1 VVNGVFASGRPL
13 CRPPRSAPGFSEL
26 CPGSVVARLGRPR
39 PGDASWKEPD
49 SDLCEPRRR
58 AGQGIRVQL
67 PLTELANAPV
77 SALSG
82 VSEAD
87 AEALQRAF
95 NIKTVADLAGN
106 KYIRAAQAIVE
117 LSQISK

>member
-1 VVNGVFASGRPL
+1 MAISVNL
-13 CRPPRSAPGFSEL
+13 
-26 CPGSVVARLGRPR
+26 
-39 PGDASWKEPD
+39 DAVLDKAYES
-49 SDLCEPRRR
+49 SSLADL
-58 AGQGIRVQL
+58 AD
-67 PLTELANAPV
+67 APV

-87 AEALQRAF
+87 GDALLQAF
-95 NIKTVADLAGN
+95 NIKTIGDLAGN